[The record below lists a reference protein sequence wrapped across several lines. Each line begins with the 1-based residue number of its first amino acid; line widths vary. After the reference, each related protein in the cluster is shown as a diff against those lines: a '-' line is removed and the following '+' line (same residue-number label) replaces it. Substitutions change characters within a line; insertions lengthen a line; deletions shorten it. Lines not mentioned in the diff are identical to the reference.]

1 MIMTNTM
8 INKNKNLRKDI
19 ASNEMFEKHQ
29 LIRIVKNKNDEIFI
43 DTTYKANG
51 RGVYLKPDL
60 NSLKLARQKNLIAKS
75 LKSKVDVSIYDQ
87 LEEFINAKR

>member
-19 ASNEMFEKHQ
+19 ASNQMLEKHQ

-43 DTTYKANG
+43 DNTYKANG

-60 NSLKLARQKNLIAKS
+60 NSLKIAREKNLIAKS
-75 LKSKVDVSIYDQ
+75 LKSKIDVSIYDQ

>member
-19 ASNEMFEKHQ
+19 ASNQMLEKHQ

-51 RGVYLKPDL
+51 RGAYLKPDL
-60 NSLKLARQKNLIAKS
+60 NSLKIAREKNLIAKS
-75 LKSKVDVSIYDQ
+75 LKSKIDVSIYDQ